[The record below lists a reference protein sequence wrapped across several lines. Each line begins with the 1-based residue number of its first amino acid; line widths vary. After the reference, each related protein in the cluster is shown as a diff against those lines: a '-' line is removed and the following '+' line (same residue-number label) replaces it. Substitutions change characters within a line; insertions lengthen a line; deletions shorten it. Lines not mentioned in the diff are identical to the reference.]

1 MKRYFSNWNFMR
13 FFRLALGIVI
23 IVQGVIEKEWLFIGL
38 GSLFALMPLM
48 NIGCCSTRGCN
59 TNAPEFNQNSK
70 DITYEEVH

>member
-23 IVQGVIEKEWLFIGL
+23 IGQGVIEKEWLFIGL

-48 NIGCCSTRGCN
+48 NMGCCSVSGCSTPAPKFKQN
-59 TNAPEFNQNSK
+59 TE
-70 DITYEEVH
+70 DITYEEDH